1 MADFTINVGE
11 DDILVEFA
19 PRPGVRQVALVP
31 KDLAGKSALALDKAM
46 STIRQMGDRVT
57 KTVKSINV
65 ADRPSK
71 VELEFGIKFDTEV
84 GAYVAKAS
92 TEAGFRV
99 LLTWEQSPQG
109 QGDRVTR

>member
-1 MADFTINVGE
+1 
-11 DDILVEFA
+11 
-19 PRPGVRQVALVP
+19 
-31 KDLAGKSALALDKAM
+31 
-46 STIRQMGDRVT
+46 
-57 KTVKSINV
+57 V

-99 LLTWEQSPQG
+99 LLTWEQTPQSGTVAGG
-109 QGDRVTR
+109 QGAKVAGGQGAKVTG